1 MVTRLSGVQL
11 GLQLY
16 KWLTK
21 LDSCEAGVQLSITC
35 MINCYQL
42 IITNAISEKKKQ
54 LGQTSP
60 VGTMSK
66 AKNLEIS
73 QFFLFQGKW
82 FLQWLLWSISSNHI
96 WGNCNG
102 YA

>member
-1 MVTRLSGVQL
+1 MKRESN
-11 GLQLY
+11 
-16 KWLTK
+16 
-21 LDSCEAGVQLSITC
+21 LSITC

-42 IITNAISEKKKQ
+42 IITNTISEKKIQ

-82 FLQWLLWSISSNHI
+82 FLQMLL
-96 WGNCNG
+96 
-102 YA
+102 